1 MRVLTPRTRMWMLV
15 RAMAMV
21 LTPEDMTTTTT
32 AVWPIMKMDVDVG
45 EHEQGA
51 EDEHE
56 QEAAVELAVTS

>member
-1 MRVLTPRTRMWMLV
+1 MLV
-15 RAMAMV
+15 RAMAMA
-21 LTPEDMTTTTT
+21 LTPEDMTTTT

>member
-1 MRVLTPRTRMWMLV
+1 
-15 RAMAMV
+15 
-21 LTPEDMTTTTT
+21 MTTTTT

>member
-1 MRVLTPRTRMWMLV
+1 MRVLTPQTRMWMLV
-15 RAMAMV
+15 RAMAMA
-21 LTPEDMTTTTT
+21 LTPEDMTTTT

>member
-1 MRVLTPRTRMWMLV
+1 MLV
-15 RAMAMV
+15 RAMAMA

-51 EDEHE
+51 EDEHDS
-56 QEAAVELAVTS
+56 EAAVELAVTS